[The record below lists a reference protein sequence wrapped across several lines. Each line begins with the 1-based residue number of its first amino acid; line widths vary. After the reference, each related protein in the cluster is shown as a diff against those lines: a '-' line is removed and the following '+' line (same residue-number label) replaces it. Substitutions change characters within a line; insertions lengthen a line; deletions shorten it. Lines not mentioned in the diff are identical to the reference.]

1 MKLFY
6 SAASPYVRKVMVAA
20 HETGLAVRIELV
32 PSAASPVDRNRAIAE
47 HNPAGRVPTLVA
59 DDGSAIFD
67 SRVICEHL
75 DRLHDGAPL
84 IPREPADRIR
94 TLTLNALADGLLEA
108 GVLSRYETVMRP
120 QELRWQAWIDGQR
133 GKIEASLDSLDG
145 RWIGHLESRLDL
157 GGIAAGCALG
167 WLDFRFA
174 EVIDWRAS
182 RPRLAA
188 WYEGVS
194 ARPSMAATVPKA

>member
-1 MKLFY
+1 
-6 SAASPYVRKVMVAA
+6 MVVA
-20 HETGLAVRIELV
+20 HETGLVDRIEPI
-32 PSAASPVDRNRAIAE
+32 PSAASPVDRNMAIAE
-47 HNPAGRVPTLVA
+47 HNPAGRVPTLIA
-59 DDGSAIFD
+59 DDGRAIFD

-75 DRLHDGAPL
+75 DNLQDGAPL

-108 GVLSRYETVMRP
+108 GVLTRYETVMRP
-120 QELRWQAWIDGQR
+120 QELRWHAWIDGQR

-145 RWIGHLESRLDL
+145 HWIAHLESRLDL
-157 GGIAAGCALG
+157 GVIAGACALG

-174 EVIDWRAS
+174 DIIDWRAS

-188 WYEGVS
+188 WYEGFS
-194 ARPSMAATVPKA
+194 ARPSMTATVPKV